1 MKRGRGYPLLD
12 RVGVLRYP
20 CDLALV
26 LFFHRHPR
34 ALLPSD
40 RLAAFVGY
48 NLKQVTQSLDLL
60 TEAGLVEQSQ
70 HSTQAARLYVLKTP
84 ESGWLAALLEIA
96 STREGRRNL
105 IASLPGVAFA
115 DKSAH
120 KSPNAK
126 DPRPRVVRVRTKS
139 R

>member
-1 MKRGRGYPLLD
+1 
-12 RVGVLRYP
+12 
-20 CDLALV
+20 LALV

-48 NLKQVTQSLDLL
+48 NLKHVTQSLDLL
-60 TEAGLVEQSQ
+60 AEAGLVEQSQ
-70 HSTQAARLYVLKTP
+70 HPTQAARLYVLKTP
-84 ESGWLAALLEIA
+84 ESEWLAALLEIA

-105 IASLPGVAFA
+105 IAALPGVAST
-115 DKSAH
+115 DKSGQ
-120 KSPNAK
+120 KSPNGK
-126 DPRPRVVRVRTKS
+126 DRRPRVARAPTKS